1 MYGPPYMATV
11 ADQSAEHRETVV
23 VRGFSAQDLRRCVNR
38 DCRASMGE
46 TGWQIVGETIVPR
59 MVSLGGRVRLWEGRF
74 EVARS

>member
-1 MYGPPYMATV
+1 
-11 ADQSAEHRETVV
+11 

-38 DCRASMGE
+38 DCLASMGE